1 MCEDIIGIKSV
12 KSMAINTTN
21 IREVKL

>member
-21 IREVKL
+21 IRNFEL